1 MIPLITTITLFT
13 SAQFCTEITYELN
26 EAVKRGQIEQS
37 VADDLSERCLQTN
50 TRGA

>member
-1 MIPLITTITLFT
+1 MILFLTTITLFA
-13 SAQFCTEITYELN
+13 SPQFCSEVSYELN

-37 VADDLSERCLQTN
+37 VADDLSDRCLQTY